1 MVAHCS
7 RSACQDAA
15 SATRARRA
23 TLTPPRQCTGA
34 CHVTTCPDSCRPGVT
49 DRAEPARV
57 QDGTDKQQQQAAAV
71 PHCAAA
77 RQSVE
82 NPRRSVAVRGGG
94 RGWRTPS
101 RTRTRAAN
109 SASRRGYW
117 RTVPTARRGSGRPPY
132 WQRTGDGARGT
143 GAYEYDTDG
152 HCCLDPHVRTARGVG
167 WQGSGTSKDM
177 RVSDWLGTGLMKPT
191 A

>member
-109 SASRRGYW
+109 SASRRGCYA
-117 RTVPTARRGSGRPPY
+117 VPPAAPTARRGSGRPPY
-132 WQRTGDGARGT
+132 WELTGDEGAVPVRED
-143 GAYEYDTDG
+143 ACEYDPNG
-152 HCCLDPHVRTARGVG
+152 HCCLDPLRTCALARSVA
-167 WQGSGTSKDM
+167 
-177 RVSDWLGTGLMKPT
+177 RVPC
-191 A
+191 

>member
-1 MVAHCS
+1 MVAPCS
-7 RSACQDAA
+7 PGACQDAA

-34 CHVTTCPDSCRPGVT
+34 CHDTTCPDSCRPGVT

-109 SASRRGYW
+109 SASRRGCYA
-117 RTVPTARRGSGRPPY
+117 VPPAAPTARRGSGRPPY

-143 GAYEYDTDG
+143 GAGRRVRVRHGRPLLLGPARTYSAWCWLAGIRNEQG
-152 HCCLDPHVRTARGVG
+152 HEG
-167 WQGSGTSKDM
+167 
-177 RVSDWLGTGLMKPT
+177 
-191 A
+191 

>member
-1 MVAHCS
+1 MHARFV
-7 RSACQDAA
+7 
-15 SATRARRA
+15 RARNLA
-23 TLTPPRQCTGA
+23 SPKKAL
-34 CHVTTCPDSCRPGVT
+34 
-49 DRAEPARV
+49 AEPARV

-109 SASRRGYW
+109 SASRRGCYA
-117 RTVPTARRGSGRPPY
+117 VPPAAPTARRGSGRPPY
-132 WQRTGDGARGT
+132 WELTGDEGAVPVRED
-143 GAYEYDTDG
+143 ACEYDPNG
-152 HCCLDPHVRTARGVG
+152 HCCLDPLRTCALARSVARVPCCARTARGAG
-167 WQGSGTSKDM
+167 WQGSGRS
-177 RVSDWLGTGLMKPT
+177 
-191 A
+191 